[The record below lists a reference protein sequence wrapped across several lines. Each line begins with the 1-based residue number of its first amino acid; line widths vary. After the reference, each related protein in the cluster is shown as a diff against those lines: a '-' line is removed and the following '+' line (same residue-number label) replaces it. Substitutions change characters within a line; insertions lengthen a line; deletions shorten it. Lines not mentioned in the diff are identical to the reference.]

1 MKLTIAQ
8 KMHIPL
14 ISSIIIGFVVIMYNY
29 YYSIQDIRE
38 NVHNKQTKEMS
49 SYFNEA
55 LKNKKDIGLTNAITI
70 ATNHYVIES
79 LETGDREKAIYGL
92 GTLSENFKNNT
103 NYKNVKIHIHDKD
116 AHSFLRV
123 WKPKKWGDDLSGFR
137 HTVMNVKE
145 NKKPIIAI
153 ELGRVGM
160 VLRGLAPIVDRDEY
174 LGSVEFMQGFN
185 SIVNKARKLHDM
197 EVAIVLD
204 NKYLS
209 VATFLKDA
217 PKVNDFSLSVKS
229 DVIDK
234 TYFAELKDI
243 DIRKIDTLQKSKNY
257 FVVSTELKDFSNNIV
272 GYALVGK
279 KVSTVNMIISQSES
293 SLLRQVIIMALMDLF
308 ILIFLLVVVKRIVSD
323 PMKMLDDMAKE
334 LSSGEADFSKRL
346 KITSSDEIGQAEI
359 SLNKFLEKVEILGKD
374 VEKKAVEAQKS
385 KDDVENIL
393 CKNRVT
399 LTLSEGMIKASDKAA
414 INLRDSMQNNMKV
427 IESVNTL
434 NEQTEQVVKEVN
446 DYSNSAINSINNIV
460 ELSNSAYRS
469 SEELNSNVTDIS
481 SVMVLI
487 KDISD
492 QTNLLALNAAIEAA
506 RAGEHG
512 RGFAVVADEVRKLA
526 ERTQKA
532 TSEVEVN
539 INILKQNSVNVL
551 EGSKNIEEQ
560 AVGSSSKLDGLKDVL
575 NLMVEN
581 SEQIKIDNKN
591 ISRALYINMLKTDHI
606 IYKNNAYISVLD
618 EKINVTLTDHHSCN
632 LGKWYENEG
641 KATFTNNE
649 IFVSLSQPHKNIHDE
664 IAASLKLLEDKDTN
678 ENYGTQ
684 ITEHFKKTEES
695 SELLFELLDKLAVKE
710 L

>member
-14 ISSIIIGFVVIMYNY
+14 ISSIIIGFAVIMYNY
-29 YYSIQDIRE
+29 FYSIQDIRE
-38 NVHNKQTKEMS
+38 NAHNEQQKEMS
-49 SYFNEA
+49 SYFDEA

-79 LETGDREKAIYGL
+79 LKTGDRQKAIYGL
-92 GTLSENFKNNT
+92 TSLSENFKNST
-103 NYKNVKIHIHDKD
+103 NYKNIKVHIHDKD
-116 AHSFLRV
+116 AHSFLRA

-137 HTVMNVKE
+137 HTVMNVKN
-145 NKKPIIAI
+145 NKNPIVAI

-160 VLRGLAPIVDRDEY
+160 VLRGLAPIIDDNEY

-185 SIVNKARKLHDM
+185 SIVKKARKLHDM

-217 PKVNDFSLSVKS
+217 PKVKDFSLSVKK
-229 DVIDK
+229 DVIDEK
-234 TYFAELKDI
+234 YFTELKNI
-243 DIRKIDTLQKSKNY
+243 DIRKTGTLQKSDNY
-257 FVVSTELKDFSNNIV
+257 FVVSSELKDFSNNIV

-279 KVSTVNMIISQSES
+279 KASIVDSIISQSES
-293 SLLRQVIIMALMDLF
+293 SLVRQVIIMALMDLF
-308 ILIFLLVVVKRIVSD
+308 ILVFLLIIVKRTVSD
-323 PMKMLDDMAKE
+323 PMKELDDMTKE

-346 KITSSDEIGQAEI
+346 KITSSDEIGQAVI
-359 SLNKFLEKVEILGKD
+359 SFNKFLEKVECIGKD
-374 VEKKAVEAQKS
+374 VEQKAIEAQNS
-385 KDDVENIL
+385 KDSVEKIL
-393 CKNRVT
+393 NKNRVT
-399 LTLSEGMIKASDKAA
+399 LILSEGMIKASDKAA
-414 INLRDSMQNNMKV
+414 INLRDSMQSNIEV

-434 NEQTEQVVKEVN
+434 NEKTEHVVKEVSE
-446 DYSNSAINSINNIV
+446 YTNSAINSINNIV
-460 ELSNSAYRS
+460 ELSDSAYRS

-481 SVMVLI
+481 SVMLLI

-532 TSEVEVN
+532 TAEVEVN
-539 INILKQNSVNVL
+539 INVLKQNSVNML
-551 EGSKNIEEQ
+551 EGSKNIEQQ
-560 AVGSSSKLDGLKDVL
+560 AGESSSKLDGLKDVL
-575 NLMVEN
+575 NQMVEN

-591 ISRALYINMLKTDHI
+591 ISRALYINVLKTDHI
-606 IYKNNAYISVLD
+606 IYKNSAYISVLD
-618 EKINVTLTDHHSCN
+618 EKVDMNLVDHHSCN
-632 LGKWYENEG
+632 FGKWYSDEG
-641 KATFTNNE
+641 KLTFGDNE
-649 IFVSLSQPHKNIHDE
+649 IFTSLAQPHKSIHEE
-664 IAASLKLLEDKDTN
+664 IAMSLKLLKNKESN

-684 ITEHFKKTEES
+684 ITAHLKNTEES
-695 SELLFELLDKLAVKE
+695 SELLFELLDKLATKNM
-710 L
+710 